1 MEHEEMNKLGFLK
14 ENSWETE
21 ESEKKF
27 LFNNIQKLKKKAW
40 EAALEK

>member
-1 MEHEEMNKLGFLK
+1 MNKLGFVE

-21 ESEKKF
+21 EAEKKH
-27 LFNNIQKLKKKAW
+27 LFAQIQNVKKKAW